1 MTLNQQWR
9 LARQPIEGWPTD
21 GDFVLDSAETPAP
34 GANQALTRTL
44 YLSLDPY
51 QWGRRRSGIEQIG
64 DVCHGRTVSQV
75 LKSRL
80 SGYQEGDI
88 IFNTNGWQE
97 YGLVGQDISEF
108 GYMHPR
114 VLDTS
119 QAPASSALGVLGML
133 GLTAYS
139 GLYVQ
144 CQPRSGETVVV
155 SAASGGVG
163 QNVVQIAKLKGCHVV
178 GIVGTDDKCDFVVD
192 SLGAEACINRKSP
205 GFVEQLQRACP
216 DGVDIYFENVGGE
229 VFEAVLPLLN
239 KSSRIS
245 LCGLISQ
252 YGHDDAAS
260 NHARWQET
268 GAPFFATQQ
277 VQVNGLFVGNFVD
290 DYQRQFLE
298 EMGDWVRN
306 GRVKYKEDI
315 WRGIEKA
322 PEAFDAMLKGE
333 NFGKTIVQV
342 STDSVD
348 TSYRN
353 IQF

>member
-178 GIVGTDDKCDFVVD
+178 GIVGSDDKCDFVVD

-205 GFVEQLQRACP
+205 GFVEL
-216 DGVDIYFENVGGE
+216 
-229 VFEAVLPLLN
+229 FEAVLPLLN

-252 YGHDDAAS
+252 YCHDDAAS

-342 STDSVD
+342 GADPVD